1 MGDELFKENVR
12 ERIDDVLGV
21 DAEIH
26 KTLSEKPEAF
36 WFLNNGIT
44 ILADSK
50 NVEQRKEYKLIIKL
64 NDGRNVSVI
73 NGAQTIS
80 AAAMYYYRLRE
91 DIESEKDYSVKE
103 KKEKEENSA
112 SEAKAL
118 LRVIKKAVKMN
129 TPIYTK
135 K

>member
-1 MGDELFKENVR
+1 
-12 ERIDDVLGV
+12 
-21 DAEIH
+21 
-26 KTLSEKPEAF
+26 
-36 WFLNNGIT
+36 
-44 ILADSK
+44 
-50 NVEQRKEYKLIIKL
+50 
-64 NDGRNVSVI
+64 
-73 NGAQTIS
+73 
-80 AAAMYYYRLRE
+80 MYYYRLRE